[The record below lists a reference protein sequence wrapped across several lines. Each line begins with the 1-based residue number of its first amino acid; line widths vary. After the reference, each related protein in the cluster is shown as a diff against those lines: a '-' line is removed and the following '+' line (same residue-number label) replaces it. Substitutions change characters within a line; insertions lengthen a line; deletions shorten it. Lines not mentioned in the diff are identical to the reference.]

1 MRDMWFE
8 RTLVLLCQHDED
20 GALGVV
26 INRLGPVT
34 IEEVF
39 ERLQEDHKDLQTS
52 ENHGQD
58 QVWWGG
64 PVGDGAGFV
73 VWNGQVERDE
83 GWNIGPDIA
92 VSPSIERLATL
103 TQDKEAFH
111 LCLGYAGWGPGQ
123 LEEEIEAGSW
133 IPVDVDPE
141 IVFQTPLAVRYE
153 RALASLGLVP
163 EMVWMEAVDE

>member
-1 MRDMWFE
+1 MWFE
-8 RTLVLLCQHDED
+8 RTLVLLCQHDDE

-26 INRLGPVT
+26 INRIGPIT

-39 ERLQEDHKDLQTS
+39 DRLQEDHQDLGPIS
-52 ENHGQD
+52 HGKD

-64 PVGDGAGFV
+64 PVGDGAGFI
-73 VWNGQVERDE
+73 VWRGQVDAEE

-92 VSPSIERLATL
+92 VSPSVERLADL
-103 TQDKEAFH
+103 ADRKQHFH
-111 LCLGYAGWGPGQ
+111 MCLGYAGWGPGQ

-141 IVFQTPLAVRYE
+141 IVFQTPLNVRYE
-153 RALASLGLVP
+153 QALACLGLAP
-163 EMVWMEAVDE
+163 ETVWMQAVDE

>member
-8 RTLVLLCQHDED
+8 RTLVLLCQHDEQ

-26 INRLGPVT
+26 INRIGPVT

-39 ERLQEDHKDLQTS
+39 ERLQEDHEDLQAI
-52 ENHGQD
+52 EHGED

-73 VWNGQVERDE
+73 VWKGQVHADE
-83 GWNIGPDIA
+83 GWNIGPSVA
-92 VSPSIERLATL
+92 VSPSVERLAAL
-103 TQDKEAFH
+103 AEGKEHFH

-141 IVFQTPLAVRYE
+141 IVFQTPLSVRYE
-153 RALASLGLVP
+153 RALACLGLAP
-163 EMVWMEAVDE
+163 ETVWMQAIDE